1 MRTAVTPRAA
11 VRAVAFGLAAVAVGL
26 YARTLG
32 YGFVNYDDPLY
43 VTENPWVTGGLSWAA
58 VKWAFAIHGPS
69 MWVPL
74 TWLSHQAVCTFA
86 GLDPLPHHA
95 VNVALHALNT
105 ALFFLVLHR
114 FTHALWRPAFA
125 ALLLAVHPLHVESV
139 AWVTERKDV
148 LALAAVLL
156 TLLAYESYTRAP
168 TWRRYLAVTG
178 ALALALMAKPLAVTL
193 PPLLL
198 LLDYW
203 PAQRLGFARR
213 PDGRFSFAATLR
225 GLWPLVRE
233 KLPWF
238 VLAAVASYLTLL
250 CQWSIHAVGSLEAF
264 PLHRRVLNAL
274 LSYGTYL
281 GQGLWPAELAVF
293 YPYPRTF
300 AWGAIAAAAVALAGL
315 TYLAARHARRAPWAP
330 VGWLWFLGTFV
341 PMIGLVQAGAAARAD
356 RYAYFPFLG
365 LYLLVAWGLGA
376 AVRRRPDFRR
386 AILAGAGIWV
396 LLLTVMAWRQIGVWA
411 DSTRLF
417 ERALAVT
424 GPSALAYNNL
434 GMVARQAGRAEEAAA
449 RFDAAVALDPNY
461 FEALNNSAIQRAER
475 GDSAGARERLEHAV
489 RLKPHDSRAWHNLGR
504 ASLAVG
510 DPERAAAALQTAIG
524 IDPRFALAH
533 FQLGLTFR
541 ALRRYPDAAESL
553 RRALLLDA
561 AFVDAWRTQADV
573 LVALGLDRDA
583 LTARLR
589 AADLAPRDAEL
600 QLEAARAATA
610 AGDDARA
617 ESLLARALAA
627 RPGFAPAEWE
637 LGRLWQQRRRPEIA
651 ARHFIAA
658 VNADPQFAEAH
669 FELGLLYGSLGDH
682 VTAARA
688 FREALR
694 LRPDWPAARENL
706 DRAEA
711 AARPRP

>member
-1 MRTAVTPRAA
+1 MRTPVTHRPA
-11 VRAVAFGLAAVAVGL
+11 VRAVAAGLAAVAVAL

-114 FTHALWRPAFA
+114 FTHALWRPACA

-148 LALAAVLL
+148 LALACVLL
-156 TLLAYESYTRAP
+156 TLLAYEAYTRAP

-178 ALALALMAKPLAVTL
+178 TLALALMAKPLAVTL

-213 PDGRFSFAATLR
+213 TDGRFSLAASGRL
-225 GLWPLVRE
+225 LWPLVRE
-233 KLPWF
+233 KLPWLA
-238 VLAAVASYLTLL
+238 LAAVSSWLTLL

-264 PLHRRVLNAL
+264 PLHRRLLNAI

-281 GQGLWPAELAVF
+281 GQGMWPAELAAF
-293 YPYPRTF
+293 YPYPRSI
-300 AWGAIAAAAVALAGL
+300 AWGAVAAAVALLVL
-315 TYLAARHARRAPWAP
+315 TAVIARHARRAPWAA

-376 AVRRRPDFRR
+376 AVRRLPSFRGPLL
-386 AILAGAGIWV
+386 AVAGAWI
-396 LLLTVMAWRQIGVWA
+396 LLLTGFSWRQIGVWS

-417 ERALAVT
+417 EHAVAVT

-434 GMVARQAGRAEEAAA
+434 GIAARQAGRADEAAA

-461 FEALNNSAIQRAER
+461 YEALNNSAISRAER
-475 GDSAGARERLEHAV
+475 GDPAGARELLERAV
-489 RLKPHDSRAWHNLGR
+489 RLKPHDARAWHNLGR
-504 ASLAVG
+504 ASLATG
-510 DPERAAAALQTAIG
+510 HPARAAEALRTAVAR
-524 IDPRFALAH
+524 DPNFAVAH
-533 FQLGLTFR
+533 FQLGLTYR
-541 ALRRYPDAAESL
+541 DLRQYPAAAEAL

-561 AFVDAWRTQADV
+561 GFVDAWRTQAEV
-573 LVALGLDRDA
+573 LAALGLIRDA
-583 LTARLR
+583 LTAHTR
-589 AADLAPRDAEL
+589 AADLAPRDADL
-600 QLEAARAATA
+600 QLAAARAAAA
-610 AGDDARA
+610 AGDDRLA
-617 ESLLARALAA
+617 ESLLARAIAA
-627 RPGFAPAEWE
+627 RPGFAAAELE
-637 LGRLWQQRRRPEIA
+637 FGRLWQQRRRPELA

-658 VNADPQFAEAH
+658 VNADPQLAEAH
-669 FELGLLYGSLGDH
+669 FELGMVYGGLNDH
-682 VTAARA
+682 ATAARA

-694 LRPDWPAARENL
+694 LRPDWPAARLNL
-706 DRAEA
+706 DRAES